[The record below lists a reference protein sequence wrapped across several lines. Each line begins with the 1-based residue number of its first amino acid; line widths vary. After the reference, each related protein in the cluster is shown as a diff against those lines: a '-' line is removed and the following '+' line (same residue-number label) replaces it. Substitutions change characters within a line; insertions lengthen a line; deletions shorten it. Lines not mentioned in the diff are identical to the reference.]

1 MRKRHADVDL
11 PEDSDSETQEWQECV
26 PAEDR
31 VWGIS
36 GWIFMMTKIIIGAY
50 QWWRQNT
57 GDTVM
62 PAEWAKTIKPDQLKF
77 LRRRDAVM
85 PALDS
90 DHVLQLQQW
99 WSTVTPESLQLQMAN
114 RFADA
119 SAPPWEPKE
128 DYTLFFM
135 QSKLTTSAHAVG
147 LLAVAE
153 LRWLASGGIL
163 SMASNTSIR
172 QYCRRR
178 EMVCSIPEDADFH
191 ARTRAARVDS
201 IPPTK
206 ECMDLLD
213 CLEGWNNHQLPDELG
228 NRTGGSTKPLT
239 ERQLTKELLSVV
251 VEYTVSNC
259 RQLVLTS
266 TCEHVQT
273 HCHFGS
279 TRRWWICADDQMSDI
294 LYSFMYLNPQQFA
307 LIVTDTRG
315 QPIDCTDVLWLQ
327 ARKFPVVGDREVH
340 LHVQAKLDYFH
351 NCVECDKRFRCVPE
365 GGYFEPRFPP
375 PDNTFGCECHHFD
388 EDLLCSNDC
397 YHKRFEER

>member
-1 MRKRHADVDL
+1 MTKRHADVDL

-36 GWIFMMTKIIIGAY
+36 GWNFMMTKIIIGAY
-50 QWWRQNT
+50 QWWRPRHPQEK
-57 GDTVM
+57 VM

-77 LRRRDAVM
+77 LLPRDAVM

-114 RFADA
+114 RDADA
-119 SAPPWEPKE
+119 SAPRWGPTE

-135 QSKLTTSAHAVG
+135 QSKMTTSAHAVG

-172 QYCRRR
+172 QYCLRR
-178 EMVCSIPEDADFH
+178 ELECSIPEDADFH
-191 ARTRAARVDS
+191 ARTRAARVAS

-213 CLEGWNNHQLPDELG
+213 CLEGWNNHQLP
-228 NRTGGSTKPLT
+228 
-239 ERQLTKELLSVV
+239 ERQLPKTLLSVV
-251 VEYTVSNC
+251 VEYTVLNC
-259 RQLVLTS
+259 LQLVLTS
-266 TCEHVQT
+266 NCEHVQT

-279 TRRWWICADDQMSDI
+279 TRRLWICADDQISDI
-294 LYSFMYLNPQQFA
+294 LYSFMYLNPQEFA
-307 LIVTDTRG
+307 LTVTDPPGGDLRCLARG
-315 QPIDCTDVLWLQ
+315 L
-327 ARKFPVVGDREVH
+327 PVVGDREVH
-340 LHVQAKLDYFH
+340 VHVEAILYYLHT
-351 NCVECDKRFRCVPE
+351 CVECGKRFRCVAE
-365 GGYFEPRFPP
+365 GGYYELRFPP
-375 PDNTFGCECHHFD
+375 PDNTFGCECHHFYD
-388 EDLLCSNDC
+388 DLLCSNDC
-397 YHKRFEER
+397 YHKHLRKLPRL

>member
-1 MRKRHADVDL
+1 MTKRHADVDL

-26 PAEDR
+26 PAEDW
-31 VWGIS
+31 VWGTS
-36 GWIFMMTKIIIGAY
+36 GWNFMMTKIIIAAY
-50 QWWRQNT
+50 QWWLQNT
-57 GDTVM
+57 HDTIM

-77 LRRRDAVM
+77 LLPRDAVM

-119 SAPPWEPKE
+119 SALPWEPTE

-172 QYCRRR
+172 QYCLRR
-178 EMVCSIPEDADFH
+178 ELECSIPEDADFH
-191 ARTRAARVDS
+191 ARTRAARVAS

-213 CLEGWNNHQLPDELG
+213 CLEGWNNHQLP
-228 NRTGGSTKPLT
+228 
-239 ERQLTKELLSVV
+239 ERQLPKTLLSVV
-251 VEYTVSNC
+251 VEYTVLNC
-259 RQLVLTS
+259 LQLVLTS
-266 TCEHVQT
+266 NCEHVQT

-279 TRRWWICADDQMSDI
+279 TRRLWICADDQISDI
-294 LYSFMYLNPQQFA
+294 LYSFMYLNPQEFA
-307 LIVTDTRG
+307 LTVTDPPGGHLRCLARG
-315 QPIDCTDVLWLQ
+315 L
-327 ARKFPVVGDREVH
+327 PVVGDREVH
-340 LHVQAKLDYFH
+340 VHVEAILYYLHT
-351 NCVECDKRFRCVPE
+351 CVECGKRFRCVAE
-365 GGYFEPRFPP
+365 GGYYEIRFPP
-375 PDNTFGCECHHFD
+375 PDNTFGCECHHFYD
-388 EDLLCSNDC
+388 DLLCSNDC
-397 YHKRFEER
+397 YHKQLGKLPRL

>member
-1 MRKRHADVDL
+1 MTKRHADVDL
-11 PEDSDSETQEWQECV
+11 TEDSDSETQEWQECV

-31 VWGIS
+31 VWGMS
-36 GWIFMMTKIIIGAY
+36 GWNFMMTKIIIGAY
-50 QWWRQNT
+50 QWWRPRNPQEK
-57 GDTVM
+57 VM

-77 LRRRDAVM
+77 LLPRDAVM

-90 DHVLQLQQW
+90 DHILQLQQW

-119 SAPPWEPKE
+119 SAPPWGPTE

-135 QSKLTTSAHAVG
+135 QSKMTTSAHAVG

-172 QYCRRR
+172 RYCRRR
-178 EMVCSIPEDADFH
+178 EMLEEEIPEDAHFNY
-191 ARTRAARVDS
+191 RTRAARVAS

-228 NRTGGSTKPLT
+228 KRTGGSTKPLT
-239 ERQLTKELLSVV
+239 ERQLPKELLSVL

-259 RQLVLTS
+259 LQLVLTS
-266 TCEHVQT
+266 TCEHVQER
-273 HCHFGS
+273 CHFGS
-279 TRRWWICADDQMSDI
+279 TRRLWICADDQMSDI
-294 LYSFMYLNPQQFA
+294 LYSFLYLNPQEFA
-307 LIVTDTRG
+307 LTVTDPPG
-315 QPIDCTDVLWLQ
+315 VTDLRCLR
-327 ARKFPVVGDREVH
+327 ARELPVVGDREVH
-340 LHVQAKLDYFH
+340 VHVEAKENYFH
-351 NCVECDKRFRCVPE
+351 NCIECGKRFRCVPE
-365 GGYFEPRFPP
+365 GGYYELRFPP
-375 PDNTFGCECHHFD
+375 PDNNFGCECHHFED
-388 EDLLCSNDC
+388 DLLCSNDC
-397 YHKRFEER
+397 YHKRFEEI